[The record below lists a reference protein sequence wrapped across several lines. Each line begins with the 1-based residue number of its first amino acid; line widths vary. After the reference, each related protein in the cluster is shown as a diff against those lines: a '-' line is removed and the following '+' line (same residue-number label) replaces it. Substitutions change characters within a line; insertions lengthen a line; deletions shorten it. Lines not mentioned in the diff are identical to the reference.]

1 MLSLV
6 EAGAVDTV
14 PLFLAEVGTV
24 DTGDLCCCSWPL

>member
-24 DTGDLCCCSWPL
+24 DTGDLCCCS